1 MDKIQLVLLLVLK
14 RAIGLKT
21 SYGDAF
27 GKLLVF
33 VDQKYH
39 SLENNVTKTQTRFK
53 WSKSKLVLLVVLKS
67 AIGLKTSYGDAFGK
81 LLVFVAQKYHTL
93 ETFVTK
99 TQKLD

>member
-1 MDKIQLVLLLVLK
+1 MSLKAKTRLKWSKSKLGFLLVLK
-14 RAIGLKT
+14 RATGLKT

-39 SLENNVTKTQTRFK
+39 SLEN
-53 WSKSKLVLLVVLKS
+53 
-67 AIGLKTSYGDAFGK
+67 I
-81 LLVFVAQKYHTL
+81 
-93 ETFVTK
+93 VTK